1 MTQVEKQIEQLQ
13 TLVGGETSD
22 RFEQKVASAVIELAC
37 ELKQKSCMDNDAK
50 MSYAT
55 HIFAQM
61 LDDLA
66 LMVEQ
71 THVVN

>member
-22 RFEQKVASAVIELAC
+22 RFETKVASAVVELAC
-37 ELKQKSCMDNDAK
+37 ALQKNYMDNDAK

-66 LMVEQ
+66 VMVEQ
-71 THVVN
+71 NHVVN

>member
-13 TLVGGETSD
+13 TLVGDETSF
-22 RFEQKVASAVIELAC
+22 RFEQQVASAIMDLAC
-37 ELKQKSCMDNDAK
+37 ALQNNYMDNDVK
-50 MSYAT
+50 VSYAT

-66 LMVEQ
+66 EMVER